1 MKPDFEAIFED
12 LKTGALELSKL
23 TVKQYKDEAQA
34 DVMAF
39 LKDSKES
46 LKRWTSL
53 LAAGELTVADFE
65 WLVESQ
71 KDLLLMNGLKQTALS
86 KIRMEHFK
94 TSVLNFVVDTALD
107 HVAKEL
113 S

>member
-1 MKPDFEAIFED
+1 MKPDFEAIFQD
-12 LKTGALELSKL
+12 LKTGAMDLSKL

-34 DVMAF
+34 DIMAF

-46 LKRWTSL
+46 LERWTTL
-53 LAAGELTVADFE
+53 LAAGELTISDFE
-65 WLVESQ
+65 WLVQSQ

-86 KIRMEHFK
+86 KIRLEHFK
-94 TSVLNFVVDTALD
+94 TSVLNFVVDTAID

>member
-12 LKTGALELSKL
+12 LKTGALDLSRL

-34 DVMAF
+34 DIMAF

-46 LKRWTSL
+46 LERWTTLFAS
-53 LAAGELTVADFE
+53 GDLTIADFE

-86 KIRMEHFK
+86 KIRLEHFK
-94 TSVLNFVVDTALD
+94 TSVLNFVVDTAID
-107 HVAKEL
+107 HVA
-113 S
+113 SNI